1 MGEGA
6 GSLTFSL
13 PFPLPALQHYYS
25 KLGVGGRGRGRGLER
40 KGNLFLDNKLS
51 LRKRRPEIIAPI
63 KY

>member
-6 GSLTFSL
+6 GSLTFPL
-13 PFPLPALQHYYS
+13 PFPLLHYYS
-25 KLGVGGRGRGRGLER
+25 KLGVGGRGRGLER
-40 KGNLFLDNKLS
+40 KANLFLDNKLS